1 MACCL
6 YAKERSE
13 RMLIKLFLD
22 RDGNQIDTEKMYND
36 IWNEV
41 SDVKI
46 IEMEGNYY
54 ARPEGLDAEPLGSV
68 CGGLVEQI

>member
-1 MACCL
+1 
-6 YAKERSE
+6 
-13 RMLIKLFLD
+13 
-22 RDGNQIDTEKMYND
+22 MYND